1 MHTKY
6 DYDNILR
13 KMKHIILESLLSFI
27 NNKIKEIY
35 NKDTGKGVF

>member
-1 MHTKY
+1 MHSKY

-13 KMKHIILESLLSFI
+13 KMKYMILESLLSFI

-35 NKDTGKGVF
+35 SNDTGKVFF